1 MIMETGIKQLVI
13 DEIIELAK
21 KYQIKQVILFGSRA
35 RGDFHRTSD
44 IDLAVKGGDVIRF
57 ALDTDECTS
66 TLLEYDIV
74 NMNKPVHEALL
85 QSIEKEGLIIYEDMR
100 KYENYCAA
108 LDNLK
113 EIYDYEE
120 PYSGLILTG
129 MVALFEICF
138 EQSWKAMKE
147 VLDKYGFTEGK
158 TGSPRQIVKKAYQV
172 EMITDENLWL
182 EALDSRNNVAHAYNQ
197 VIAYDIVKQT
207 KEKYYQMFL
216 DLKSEIESNWK

>member
-1 MIMETGIKQLVI
+1 METGIKQLVI
-13 DEIIELAK
+13 EEIIELAK
-21 KYQIKQVILFGSRA
+21 KHQIKQVILFGSRA
-35 RGDFHRTSD
+35 RGDYHRTSD
-44 IDLAVKGGDVIRF
+44 IDLAVKGGDAIRF

-74 NMNKPVHEALL
+74 NLNKPVQQSLL
-85 QSIEKEGLIIYEDMR
+85 QSIKKEGLIIYDDMK

-108 LDNLK
+108 LENLK
-113 EIYDYEE
+113 EIFEYEE

-147 VLDKYGFTEGK
+147 VLDKCGFTEGK
-158 TGSPRQIVKKAYQV
+158 TGSPRQIIKKAYQV
-172 EMITDENLWL
+172 EMIADENVWL

-197 VIAYDIVKQT
+197 EIAQDIVKQT

-216 DLKSEIESNWK
+216 NLKTEIELNWK